1 MTIRSRKGELIY
13 CKYLLP
19 FMGLFRDDKKITQM
33 NITRL
38 KNPNWWE
45 ENQLAILQ
53 AWPRI
58 WTNDQREQIQLAVRA
73 GPELGTP
80 DYESAGALTARPRCL

>member
-1 MTIRSRKGELIY
+1 
-13 CKYLLP
+13 
-19 FMGLFRDDKKITQM
+19 MGLFRDDKKIMQM

-58 WTNDQREQIQLAVRA
+58 
-73 GPELGTP
+73 
-80 DYESAGALTARPRCL
+80 